1 MNFVI
6 LFVVNLLLWLG
17 GLLAWRL
24 EVNQDEPQLVSM
36 MSDLKSTFFILAMLG
51 TIVMLFLLRPKSNN
65 NRSL

>member
-24 EVNQDEPQLVSM
+24 EVNQDEQQLVSM
-36 MSDLKSTFFILAMLG
+36 MSELKSTFLILAMLS
-51 TIVMLFLLRPKSNN
+51 TTAILFLLRPKSNK
-65 NRSL
+65 